1 MNLTVC
7 DGMFSLFI
15 FKLDFE
21 ILKCWVELFDISIA
35 LSSKIKWLFY
45 SSPNCIWFPSY
56 QSMFLII
63 LFSKMTLRENHSR
76 IKRKRWCFESFE
88 HCEDLFSNWGMH
100 LQFHNHAQF
109 PFTSHKLTKIM
120 SICVRIF
127 LFVSYQL
134 DCMFLY

>member
-1 MNLTVC
+1 MKIQLYVKVYLISILPKYALNN
-7 DGMFSLFI
+7 FI
-15 FKLDFE
+15 FKMVYHPRIIHESNKKDH
-21 ILKCWVELFDISIA
+21 
-35 LSSKIKWLFY
+35 
-45 SSPNCIWFPSY
+45 
-56 QSMFLII
+56 FL
-63 LFSKMTLRENHSR
+63 
-76 IKRKRWCFESFE
+76 ESCE

>member
-1 MNLTVC
+1 MSKYRNKNKSQSRTSACLNEN
-7 DGMFSLFI
+7 D
-15 FKLDFE
+15 DF
-21 ILKCWVELFDISIA
+21 L
-35 LSSKIKWLFY
+35 
-45 SSPNCIWFPSY
+45 
-56 QSMFLII
+56 
-63 LFSKMTLRENHSR
+63 
-76 IKRKRWCFESFE
+76 ESCE

-127 LFVSYQL
+127 LFVSYQV

>member
-1 MNLTVC
+1 MV
-7 DGMFSLFI
+7 
-15 FKLDFE
+15 
-21 ILKCWVELFDISIA
+21 
-35 LSSKIKWLFY
+35 
-45 SSPNCIWFPSY
+45 Y
-56 QSMFLII
+56 QSVFGFNIPNNVYDYFIMKNGIKGKSFTNQTKKDDFL
-63 LFSKMTLRENHSR
+63 
-76 IKRKRWCFESFE
+76 ESCE